1 MARIVLIDD
10 HDDVRGAL
18 RATLETA
25 GHDVLEANDG
35 TQGLWLLAGNAV
47 DLVITDIF
55 MPGQDGIEA
64 LRRIKQDYPAVKV
77 IVISGGDATGRLD
90 LREDALLLGA
100 ARALRKPIRPDTLL
114 AAVED
119 VLGSPPPPPPEA

>member
-10 HDDVRGAL
+10 HNDVRGAI
-18 RATLETA
+18 RAALETA

-35 TQGLWLLAGNAV
+35 MQGLWLLAGNAV

-64 LRRIKQDYPAVKV
+64 LRRIKQD
-77 IVISGGDATGRLD
+77 
-90 LREDALLLGA
+90 
-100 ARALRKPIRPDTLL
+100 
-114 AAVED
+114 
-119 VLGSPPPPPPEA
+119 